1 MRNHLRASSG
11 KHNNWSLST
20 NTGENLL
27 DPDRDPAKNLQFLL
41 FLFAT
46 IKAVDVYGDLLRVSV
61 ATAGND
67 HRLGGNEAP
76 PAIVSMFIGDDLE
89 AVLDIV
95 EKDLESEAKEV
106 QTMKPGAK
114 VLPHFIKDTTDRNRT
129 SPFAFTGNKFEFRMV
144 GSSDSVSSPNVV
156 LNTIVAEAFK
166 EAADELENSD
176 DFDSAV
182 HDMIKRLFAEH
193 RRIIFSGNGYSEEW
207 VKEAERR
214 GLPNLKA
221 GIDSVEAIRTEK
233 AIKLFEE
240 FGVYTR
246 TELESRAEIEYEAY
260 SKTVNIEAKT
270 MIDMAGK
277 QIIPAV
283 VKYTTQ
289 LASSL
294 TAVRTA
300 CEEADVS
307 VQKELLLETS
317 DKLSEMKVALAA
329 LKDILAKASAIKDNK
344 EKAFAY
350 LHEVCPAMVALRKPA
365 DELEMLVD
373 KELWPF
379 PSYGDLVFEV

>member
-1 MRNHLRASSG
+1 MQHGEAAHSKQGEVLQ
-11 KHNNWSLST
+11 
-20 NTGENLL
+20 TG
-27 DPDRDPAKNLQFLL
+27 
-41 FLFAT
+41 
-46 IKAVDVYGDLLRVSV
+46 V
-61 ATAGND
+61 ATLPD
-67 HRLGGNEAP
+67 F
-76 PAIVSMFIGDDLE
+76 V
-89 AVLDIV
+89 
-95 EKDLESEAKEV
+95 KDA
-106 QTMKPGAK
+106 
-114 VLPHFIKDTTDRNRT
+114 TDRNRT

-289 LASSL
+289 LGFLPDS
-294 TAVRTA
+294 RTD
-300 CEEADVS
+300 C
-307 VQKELLLETS
+307 L
-317 DKLSEMKVALAA
+317 
-329 LKDILAKASAIKDNK
+329 
-344 EKAFAY
+344 
-350 LHEVCPAMVALRKPA
+350 
-365 DELEMLVD
+365 
-373 KELWPF
+373 
-379 PSYGDLVFEV
+379 

>member
-1 MRNHLRASSG
+1 
-11 KHNNWSLST
+11 
-20 NTGENLL
+20 
-27 DPDRDPAKNLQFLL
+27 
-41 FLFAT
+41 
-46 IKAVDVYGDLLRVSV
+46 
-61 ATAGND
+61 
-67 HRLGGNEAP
+67 
-76 PAIVSMFIGDDLE
+76 
-89 AVLDIV
+89 
-95 EKDLESEAKEV
+95 
-106 QTMKPGAK
+106 
-114 VLPHFIKDTTDRNRT
+114 
-129 SPFAFTGNKFEFRMV
+129 
-144 GSSDSVSSPNVV
+144 
-156 LNTIVAEAFK
+156 
-166 EAADELENSD
+166 
-176 DFDSAV
+176 
-182 HDMIKRLFAEH
+182 
-193 RRIIFSGNGYSEEW
+193 
-207 VKEAERR
+207 
-214 GLPNLKA
+214 
-221 GIDSVEAIRTEK
+221 
-233 AIKLFEE
+233 
-240 FGVYTR
+240 
-246 TELESRAEIEYEAY
+246 
-260 SKTVNIEAKT
+260 

-277 QIIPAV
+277 QIIPAG

>member
-1 MRNHLRASSG
+1 
-11 KHNNWSLST
+11 
-20 NTGENLL
+20 
-27 DPDRDPAKNLQFLL
+27 
-41 FLFAT
+41 
-46 IKAVDVYGDLLRVSV
+46 
-61 ATAGND
+61 
-67 HRLGGNEAP
+67 
-76 PAIVSMFIGDDLE
+76 
-89 AVLDIV
+89 
-95 EKDLESEAKEV
+95 
-106 QTMKPGAK
+106 
-114 VLPHFIKDTTDRNRT
+114 
-129 SPFAFTGNKFEFRMV
+129 MV

-182 HDMIKRLFAEH
+182 HDMIQRLFAEH

-270 MIDMAGK
+270 MIDMASK